1 MIQDDET
8 LEELRKK
15 KMEELLNA
23 NQQAAKFPTGVAVNL
38 TDDDF
43 DEFVKQDGIVVVD
56 TWAAWCMPCR
66 TMAPI
71 MDQLAKEWADKG
83 VHIGKLNVD
92 ENRRTAMRF
101 GISSIPNFLVFQN
114 GKYLGNVVG
123 AVGKKPFV
131 QLFKKLLNGDDET
144 KAGYA

>member
-8 LEELRKK
+8 LEELRRK
-15 KMEELLNA
+15 KMEELLNTS
-23 NQQAAKFPTGVAVNL
+23 QETAKFPTGVAVNI
-38 TDDDF
+38 TDNDF
-43 DEFVKQDGIVVVD
+43 DEFVKQEGIVVVD

-71 MDQLAKEWADKG
+71 MEQLAKEWADKG

-131 QLFKKLLNGDDET
+131 QLFKKLLDDNDET